1 LDWIDVQG
9 SLFFN
14 LMLFLR
20 LLRSLGFD
28 VHAGRTTDLLAALDL
43 VKIGDKTDFY
53 LTLRALLVNRRED
66 LALFDRAFAAF
77 WETGGKGRR
86 GMVTR
91 TQGRIRPVKR
101 LEVVA
106 PSLTALQ
113 QSFEP
118 KDEHALDPQDPPL
131 VEATLT
137 YSAHEMLRH
146 KDFASLDPVELETV
160 QRFLSTFCWEL
171 GERNSRRF
179 QYGGGERLDLRHV
192 LRHNFRYGG
201 ELLEWRYKEVRRLPR
216 SLVVLADI
224 SGSMERYTRL
234 LLYFLHSLSAG
245 LEQSVEAFVFSTRLT
260 RITHLLETK
269 SVDAALRQ
277 VTQAVPDWS
286 GGTRI
291 GEVLKTFNFAWSRRV
306 LRHSAVVIL
315 ISDGWDRGDSTL
327 LRMEIARLQ
336 RSCYRLI
343 WLNPLLGSDEYE
355 PLTRGMH
362 TALPYIDDF
371 LPVHNLASLEE
382 LGQRLQHIG
391 KERPVRRHRIVY

>member
-1 LDWIDVQG
+1 VQG
-9 SLFFN
+9 YLFYN

-28 VHAGRTTDLLAALDL
+28 VHAGRTTDLLQALDL
-43 VKIGDKTDFY
+43 IKIGDKTDFY
-53 LTLRALLVNRRED
+53 LTLRALLVNHKED
-66 LALFDRAFAAF
+66 LALFDHAFAAF
-77 WETGGKGRR
+77 WESGAKARSGL
-86 GMVTR
+86 VTR
-91 TQGRIRPVKR
+91 TAGKSRPIQR
-101 LEVVA
+101 LEIVA
-106 PSLTALQ
+106 PPLTALQ
-113 QSFEP
+113 QAFQH
-118 KDEHALDPQDPPL
+118 KDEKDIDPQDPPL

-137 YSAHEMLRH
+137 YSANEMLRR
-146 KDFASLDPVELETV
+146 KDFAGLDATELETI
-160 QRFLSTFCWEL
+160 QRFLATFCWEL

-179 QYGGGERLDLRHV
+179 QYGGGERLDLRHIM
-192 LRHNFRYGG
+192 RHNFRYGG
-201 ELLEWRYKEVRRLPR
+201 ELLEWRYKDVRSLSR

-245 LEQSVEAFVFSTRLT
+245 LEQSVETFVFSTRLT
-260 RITHLLETK
+260 RITRLLEVK

-291 GEVLKTFNFAWSRRV
+291 GEVLKTFNFAWGRRV
-306 LRHSAVVIL
+306 MRHSAVVIL

-327 LRMEIARLQ
+327 LRMEMARLQ

-362 TALPYIDDF
+362 TALPFIDDF

-382 LGQRLQHIG
+382 LGQRLQRIG
-391 KERPVRRHRIVY
+391 KERPARRQRVFKI